1 MCSDL
6 PTGWDGRAV
15 PGAAEETRL
24 GAPGPRPQ
32 GRFTRQLQ
40 VNDALDSADTYENGV
55 LRLTI
60 PMSQAAEPRRIEVRA
75 VDRRQP
81 VAVDTGGEVPGDH
94 TVTDTR

>member
-15 PGAAEETRL
+15 QGAAEETRL

-32 GRFTRQLQ
+32 GRFTGQLQ
-40 VNDALDSADTYENGV
+40 VSDALDSADITATYENGV

-60 PMSQAAEPRRIEVRA
+60 PMSQAAEPRRIELRA
-75 VDRRQP
+75 VDRQQP
-81 VAVDTGGEVPGDH
+81 VAVKT
-94 TVTDTR
+94 